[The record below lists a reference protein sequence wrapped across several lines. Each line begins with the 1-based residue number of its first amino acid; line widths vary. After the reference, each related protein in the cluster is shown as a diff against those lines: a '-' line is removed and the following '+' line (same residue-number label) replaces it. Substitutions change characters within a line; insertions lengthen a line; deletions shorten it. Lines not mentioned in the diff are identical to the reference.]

1 MSGDGFAR
9 RVTLA
14 TLGLF
19 APLLKKPR
27 TPAAGEEREDA
38 ADDLDEANDEDAND
52 PEREAAEALF
62 SGNAVPVGRP
72 FDRMPSGEAFGARP
86 PRPPG
91 TPRRSGRI
99 KEPTRG
105 ETNTLPGVRP
115 RGPLLW
121 LRRGL
126 PASSVQRQSGNP
138 TGGLRLVQAGFT
150 DATGAPIDQTTYF
163 RNDAFGRLAWG
174 VGRQKPYRED
184 AFATFRVFLL
194 GADYG
199 VHNLRVSHKPTG
211 EAGQNNYT
219 TILHWGDLGGTVYD
233 LNLVGR
239 TVSIFGPPPGQNSP
253 FVLEVA

>member
-1 MSGDGFAR
+1 MSGEGFAR

-27 TPAAGEEREDA
+27 VTAGEESRQDEDENADA
-38 ADDLDEANDEDAND
+38 ANDAVMSD

-62 SGNAVPVGRP
+62 PGNPVRIGRP
-72 FDRMPSGEAFGARP
+72 FDRMPSGASSG
-86 PRPPG
+86 PRTPQLGG
-91 TPRRSGRI
+91 TPRRSERVR
-99 KEPTRG
+99 EPARG
-105 ETNTLPGVRP
+105 EIDTVTVIPS

-121 LRRGL
+121 ERREL
-126 PASSVQRQSGNP
+126 PPSSVQRQSGNP
-138 TGGLRLVQAGFT
+138 TGGLRLVQAGFA
-150 DATGAPIDQTTYF
+150 DSVGVPIDQTTYF
-163 RNDAFGRLAWG
+163 RNDAFGGLAWG
-174 VGRQKPYRED
+174 VGRQVPYRED

-194 GADYG
+194 GTDYG

-219 TILHWGDLGGTVYD
+219 TILHWGDLGSEVHD

-239 TVSIFGPPPGQNSP
+239 TVRIFGPPSGQNSP
-253 FVLEVA
+253 FVLEVV